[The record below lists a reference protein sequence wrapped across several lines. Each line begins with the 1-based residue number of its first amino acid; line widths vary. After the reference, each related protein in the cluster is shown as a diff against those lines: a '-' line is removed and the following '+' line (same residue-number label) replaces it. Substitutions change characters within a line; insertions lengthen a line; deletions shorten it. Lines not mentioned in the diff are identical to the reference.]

1 MGRSLKKGPFIADS
15 LLRKVEKQND
25 NDDKSVIKTWS
36 RASTILP
43 MMIGH
48 TIAVHNG
55 RTHVPVFITEQM
67 VGHKLGEFAPTR
79 TFKGHIRD
87 TKGGRYSMTSSTPT
101 APTAQAHGRFI
112 RGSVSKVRRVL
123 DQIRGRTYR
132 DALIM
137 LEFMPYRSTGPITK
151 VLRSAVANAEHNL
164 GLDPSSLVISSA
176 TADMGPSMK
185 RYRPRAQGRAY
196 QIKKQTCHISIA
208 VAAQTDS

>member
-1 MGRSLKKGPFIADS
+1 M
-15 LLRKVEKQND
+15 
-25 NDDKSVIKTWS
+25 T
-36 RASTILP
+36 
-43 MMIGH
+43 
-48 TIAVHNG
+48 
-55 RTHVPVFITEQM
+55 
-67 VGHKLGEFAPTR
+67 
-79 TFKGHIRD
+79 
-87 TKGGRYSMTSSTPT
+87 TSSTAAPDAAT
-101 APTAQAHGRFI
+101 AKAHGRFI

-164 GLDPSSLVISSA
+164 GLDPASLVISSA
-176 TADMGPSMK
+176 SADMGPSMK